1 MVEMKDQKLPPLQ
14 IVDRA
19 NDQECP
25 ALQLP
30 QQQEFLEI
38 SSRTKTLSE
47 ERLLTK
53 MEAQIPIQIEAVQKI
68 NSPQNL
74 PHQRRRG
81 LYTKSSLMVSAVAE
95 LLDHSDPLC
104 QIHWDKLEIQTKLMH
119 QYREIWLL
127 QLHIVIKEHKQSF
140 NMASISNDNPIKLTL
155 IIPISNSLCTNNG
168 LCQPISVKDGHL
180 PWFAVHHHFQRPH
193 HRFLANQLFQ
203 PVTIGTS

>member
-1 MVEMKDQKLPPLQ
+1 MKDQKLLPLQ

-30 QQQEFLEI
+30 QQQLFLEI
-38 SSRTKTLSE
+38 SRIKPLSE
-47 ERLLTK
+47 GLLPTK
-53 MEAQIPIQIEAVQKI
+53 MEALIPIRIEVVQKI
-68 NSPQNL
+68 STPQNL
-74 PHQRRRG
+74 PRQQWRR
-81 LYTKSSLMVSAVAE
+81 LYTKSYLTVSAVAE

-104 QIHWDKLEIQTKLMH
+104 QIHWHKLGIQIKLMH
-119 QYREIWLL
+119 QYRDIWHL
-127 QLHIVIKEHKQSF
+127 QLHIVIKEHKHSF

-155 IIPISNSLCTNNG
+155 AILNSNSSCTNNG
-168 LCQPISVKDGHL
+168 LCQRISGKDGHL
-180 PWFAVHHHFQRPH
+180 LWFAVHHHFQRPH